1 MFFLIIKL
9 IRFEKSFL
17 SAFSVF
23 LPAWLTTK
31 DINLSL
37 AYSVP
42 IFTIVA
48 SGFIINDINDI
59 ERDFV
64 NNPDRVLPQKLI
76 TTEFAITLYYFLLAA
91 TLVIVKF
98 FIPLGHVFVFML
110 YLVLV
115 ISYNY
120 LVNSFP
126 YLKIFY
132 VAFVSAVHLSVI
144 FLLVPV
150 NLFFYG
156 CIILNILSQETVL
169 DLRDLKGDGNT
180 LPKIVGRKA
189 TVRIV
194 SFLQLLQL
202 LLLIIYGKFNFIH
215 WSLILL
221 TILTQGLLYLFWKQ
235 GKNNL
240 IIGTLKGQTIMMFAL
255 II

>member
-23 LPAWLTTK
+23 LPALEKTK

-37 AYSVP
+37 AYSIP

-64 NNPDRVLPQKLI
+64 NDHDRVLPQKLI
-76 TTEFAITLYYFLLAA
+76 STDFAIGLYYFLLLA
-91 TLVIVKF
+91 TLVLVKF
-98 FIPLGHVFVFML
+98 FIPIGCVFVFML
-110 YLVLV
+110 YLVL
-115 ISYNY
+115 IINYNY

-126 YLKIFY
+126 YLKNFY
-132 VAFVSAVHLSVI
+132 VVVIAMVHLFII

-150 NLFFYG
+150 NLVFFG
-156 CIILNILSQETVL
+156 CVILNILSQEITL

-180 LPKIVGRKA
+180 LPKIMGKK
-189 TVRIV
+189 TTLRIV
-194 SFLQLLQL
+194 SLLQLLQL
-202 LLLIIYGKFNFIH
+202 LLLIAYWKFNFVH
-215 WSLILL
+215 WGLILF

-235 GKNNL
+235 RKNDL
-240 IIGTLKGQTIMMFAL
+240 IIGTLKAQTIMMFAL